1 MASGGVNSSTFSTLP
16 GRVSPILQ
24 HSNALASNTPSSAAA
39 RANAPNLSIIVEDDD
54 NAPSG
59 PAPSAPR
66 SKSATAGLSKAA
78 LAEVYSSMKRQADQ
92 AVRDDPKLEDW
103 VREQVAKYD

>member
-1 MASGGVNSSTFSTLP
+1 MVSGGVNSSTFSALP
-16 GRVSPILQ
+16 GRMSPILL
-24 HSNALASNTPSSAAA
+24 HSSAPTANTAA

-54 NAPSG
+54 NDPNG
-59 PAPSAPR
+59 PTPPAPR

-78 LAEVYSSMKRQADQ
+78 LAEVYSSLKRQADQ

-103 VREQVAKYD
+103 VRAQAAKYQ

>member
-1 MASGGVNSSTFSTLP
+1 MVSGGVNSSTFSTLP

-39 RANAPNLSIIVEDDD
+39 RANAPNLSVIVEGDD
-54 NAPSG
+54 NDPSG
-59 PAPSAPR
+59 PAPSAPG
-66 SKSATAGLSKAA
+66 SKSTTAGLSKAA
-78 LAEVYSSMKRQADQ
+78 LAEVYSSMTRQAAQ

-103 VREQVAKYD
+103 VRAQVAKYD

>member
-1 MASGGVNSSTFSTLP
+1 MASGGANSSTFSSLS
-16 GRVSPILQ
+16 GRVSPILS

-54 NAPSG
+54 NDPNG

-103 VREQVAKYD
+103 VRAQVAKYQ